1 MKRIVLLTTTAVL
14 LLIGKLSAQNV
25 FDQNDVVNTY
35 NSAAPSGSV
44 TNPVLPPNGTM
55 AKWIR
60 TTAAYNG
67 TQVTW
72 DSRPYKPYIWNGMAF
87 RLIYPKSYQQNVVDG
102 KTYPIV
108 CFWHGGGEIGPITN
122 NEIQLFNGGNY
133 FATQIANSGYD
144 GFMLF
149 PQETQIGWETSYFSR
164 VNSVLDTLVKY
175 CKVDPDRVISMG
187 LSSGGYGT
195 ISYADENPM
204 RVAKMIASS
213 PASVGSITP
222 HIPSYLQ
229 IPLWMASGGLDVN
242 PTPLAAYQFDTS
254 FAGQGG
260 NILYDFFPNDAHNT
274 WDDQWAKPYF
284 LTQLS
289 TAHKANPLVYYQKNL
304 LCPDSVINVRMGL
317 TAGFYAYQWEYNG
330 TIIQDST
337 RSELYAKQYGTYRAR
352 FQRTSTSAWS
362 AWSPTPVII
371 SMKPRYNAPAIAIQ
385 GVHTNVLPGADSSY
399 TVPLMEP
406 ASYGVN
412 LNYQS
417 YRWVR
422 ASDNSI
428 VSSSQVFTTGIGQF
442 KAAVMD
448 TSACYSSFTPVYT
461 VVNANGFPKPDR
473 PKNLN
478 ATPQGGAAILLDWT
492 NSATVVNAPT
502 GYEIYRGTKSG
513 GPYTYAA
520 TVPGN
525 TFSYTDN
532 GLLANT
538 YYYIV
543 RSVSGVAAGT
553 VSNEASATAVRD
565 SIAPTAPTN
574 LTVGWTTRQTVDL
587 SWGASTDNVGV
598 YKYDVYINGVKSYT
612 TDSLSTTIY
621 NLTGLTTYTFTVKAR
636 DKAGNSSQPSNQAIG
651 STVLNGLKWRF
662 YQGYYYSLP
671 NFDTAKIILTGV
683 SPNVN
688 IGVRPAG
695 VDDQFGFVWEGYIKI
710 PGSGIYTFGLNSDD
724 GSAMYVNSFYNF
736 NTPATVNNDG
746 AHGAGSV
753 ITGTYN
759 FPAAG
764 VYPIAVSYFEQGGA
778 ESIALTW
785 QGSGTGG
792 NVTIPNSAFTDN
804 VSLGSTPTAPSA
816 LNATAV
822 SYKRINLGWTDN
834 SSTETG
840 FEIVR
845 STAAAGPFNPLATT
859 AAGINSFVDTFA
871 LSPST
876 AYYYKVRAVNA
887 NGASAF
893 TSVANNSTQ
902 ALPGAP
908 SAPSGLNMVVN
919 SNKQISL
926 NWVDNAGNETGM
938 EVWRSSNDAS
948 NYRVI
953 ATLNPNTINYVDAT
967 VSPNETYLYKVR
979 AIIAGNASGYSNQV
993 TGRTFD
999 TKPSIITISDFTM
1012 RYGTQFVLPVKATD
1026 PDNDDISFTY
1036 LKLPAFATAATTS
1049 NGNATITFSPN
1060 VIAQGAY
1067 TIGVVA
1073 NDNNGRTDT
1082 ARFNL
1087 VVNTNY
1093 PPAATP
1099 VSNVTIDE
1107 GSTTNINLSATD
1119 QEGSNNITWTFT
1131 NLPSF
1136 ATYTR
1141 TGNGTGTIAVAPGYA
1156 AAGVYNI
1163 SATANDGVGGK
1174 TPVSFTITVNDK
1186 SPNTK
1191 WYVKINYNHPASAP
1205 WNNIGGVANNLLN
1218 ATGQTTPVGVAISAP
1233 NNISLYSYG
1242 TSTGNNSGVYPDAV
1256 LQDCFYLSSA
1266 TDIGNI
1272 RISNLNPALTYNF
1285 RLLSATVNGSE
1296 NASSRTVFK
1305 IGSKADSVLDKNN
1318 TTMTAYLGGIT
1329 PDGQGNVNIQ
1339 WYKGAAAGTQN
1350 AYINAFEIEQIY
1362 NDGTAPVKAQGIAST
1377 FIPGTG
1383 AKVTW
1388 KDIAYNETSY
1398 NVYRSSNSAGPY
1410 TQLNPGAT
1418 NPNDTSYI
1426 DATATASAT
1435 YYYYVVAS
1443 NSVGNSPSSDTTTLV
1458 TGNNPPIIGAIT
1470 NLYVKAGSSASVN
1483 FTASDDPSDLSTL
1496 SATSP
1501 DLPTSFVA
1509 LTGGPTN
1516 YTITANPGIDN
1527 VGFYTVTINVVDN
1540 KGLVSKKTFN
1550 ILVSDNTVKT
1560 ALVKFGGD
1568 GFTLPKPWNN
1578 LSSGFPL
1585 VGTQTAAMT
1594 DDGGAAVSW
1603 GVQLVTQFD
1612 GYWAAGPGFAG
1623 GFKTGND
1630 AGVVPDTVMCSGIY
1644 SNQTSGTPRTLKLTG
1659 LDPTKRYS
1667 VGFVSAVNQGNDF
1680 TAVVSS
1686 GSKSATFNG
1695 AYNANT
1701 LARLNGLTPAADGSV
1716 SINIQKTASSNSAN
1730 ISAMIIQEYA
1740 AGVNLSPTNLIVEP
1754 IDTNKIKLTFSDRAD
1769 GETGVEVYR
1778 ATSFGGAYTLITTL
1792 AANNTGTYT
1801 DATVSPNTRYYYKV
1815 RSKMSTSVFSAYS
1828 NIAST
1833 ITFNNVIYVNMKD
1846 AGPGGYPWNNT
1857 GKVPATGDAFALKD
1871 AKGNVTGS
1879 TMTIVNNFTGGS
1891 GNIGSSTGNNSGVFP
1906 DSVLLSNYI
1915 VGAGT
1920 TATVKFSNLDQS
1932 KRYRVGFAGSN
1943 NNWAP
1948 SYNTTYSIGNRTVYL
1963 SGLYNTT
1970 KAVYIDGVIP
1980 NVNGEITANIS
1991 TTSDASSGMLNAIVL
2006 QAYTYVAGGT
2016 ATDIPVA
2023 SQAIRINTGTAAD
2036 SAARRDSVVRTP
2048 AELKAYPNPF
2058 SDYVNLMVQS
2068 ANTIDKLAIEIYDS
2082 NGKIM
2087 FAKVFSSVP
2096 SGTNTIRISTAEA
2109 NLQQGIYFMRVHSN
2123 DGSTNSMIKLIK
2135 IIK

>member
-1 MKRIVLLTTTAVL
+1 MKRIVLLTTTAVI
-14 LLIGKLSAQNV
+14 LLIGKLSAQSGV
-25 FDQNDVVNTY
+25 FDQNDSVYTY
-35 NSAAPSGSV
+35 NSAAPAGSV
-44 TNPVLPPNGTM
+44 TNPNVPNNGVM

-60 TTAAYNG
+60 TKATYNN
-67 TQVTW
+67 TTVTW
-72 DSRPYKPYIWNGMAF
+72 NSNMYKAYIWNGMAF
-87 RLIYPKSYQQNVVDG
+87 RLIYPKTYVQGVADG

-108 CFWHGGGEIGPITN
+108 LFWHGGGEIGPITN

-133 FATQIANSGYD
+133 FQTQVANGGYD

-164 VNSVLDTLVKY
+164 VNSVLDSLVKY

-195 ISYADENPM
+195 ISYASENPQ
-204 RVAKMIASS
+204 RTAKMIASS
-213 PASVGSITP
+213 PASVGSIA
-222 HIPSYLQ
+222 PSIANYLQ
-229 IPLWMASGGLDVN
+229 IPLWMASGGKDVN
-242 PTPLAAYQFDTS
+242 PTPAAAYQFDTT

-260 NILYDFFPNDAHNT
+260 NIRYDFFPNDAHNT

-284 LTQLS
+284 LTELS
-289 TAHKANPLVYYQKNL
+289 SAHKANPLVYFQRDT
-304 LCPDSVINVRMGL
+304 LCPDSIINVRMGL
-317 TAGFYAYQWEYNG
+317 TPGFYAYQWDYNG
-330 TIIQDST
+330 TPIQGATS
-337 RSELYAKQYGTYRAR
+337 SEYYAQQYGTYRAR
-352 FQRTSTSAWS
+352 FQRTSTSGWS
-362 AWSPTPVII
+362 AWSPTPVVV
-371 SMKPRYNAPAIAIQ
+371 SMKARYNPPAIGIQ
-385 GVHTNVLPGADSSY
+385 GIHTSVLPGADSSY
-399 TVPLMEP
+399 TVPLMES
-406 ASYGVN
+406 AG
-412 LNYQS
+412 YQS

-428 VSSSQVFTTGIGQF
+428 LSSSQVFTTGSGQF

-448 TSACYSSFTPVYT
+448 ATGCYSSFSPVYT
-461 VVNANGFPKPDR
+461 VVNANSFPKPDR

-478 ATPQGGAAILLDWT
+478 AAAQGGAAILLDWT

-513 GPYTYAA
+513 GPYAYAA

-525 TFSYTDN
+525 TFSYVDN
-532 GLLANT
+532 GLMANT

-543 RSVSGVAAGT
+543 RSVSASAAGM

-574 LTVGWTTRQTVDL
+574 LTVGWTTRQTVAL

-612 TDSLSTTIY
+612 TDSLFTTIY
-621 NLTGLTTYTFTVKAR
+621 NLAGLTSFTFTVKAR

-662 YQGYYYSLP
+662 YQNYYYSLP
-671 NFDTAKIILTGV
+671 NFDNEQIVKTGV
-683 SPNVN
+683 SPNVD
-688 IGVRPAG
+688 ISVRPTG

-710 PGSGIYTFGLNSDD
+710 PQAGTYTFGLISDD
-724 GSAMYVNSFYNF
+724 GSAMYVNSFYNY
-736 NTPATVNNDG
+736 NTAATVNDDG
-746 AHGAGSV
+746 AHGATSTV
-753 ITGTYN
+753 TGTYT
-759 FPAAG
+759 FSAGG
-764 VYPIAVSYFEQGGA
+764 VYPFAVAYFEQGGA
-778 ESIALTW
+778 QSIQLQW
-785 QGSGTGG
+785 SGPGISGTQ
-792 NVTIPNSAFTDN
+792 TIPNSAFTDN
-804 VSLGSTPTAPSA
+804 VSLGSTPTAPSGLA
-816 LNATAV
+816 ATTN
-822 SYKRINLGWTDN
+822 SYKQITLTWTDN

-845 STAAAGPFNPLATT
+845 ATAAAGPFSPLATT
-859 AAGINSFVDTFA
+859 AAGTNNFVDNLA

-876 AYYYKVRAVNA
+876 TYYYQVRAVNA

-893 TSVANNSTQ
+893 TSTANNTTQ
-902 ALPGAP
+902 ALPAAP

-919 SNKQISL
+919 SNKQITL
-926 NWVDNAGNETGM
+926 NWTDNAGNETGM

-948 NYRVI
+948 DYRVI
-953 ATLNPNTINYVDAT
+953 ATLNPNVVNYVDAT

-979 AIIAGNASGYSNQV
+979 AIVAGNASAYSNQV

-999 TKPSIITISDFTM
+999 TKPSVITISDFTM
-1012 RYGTQFVLPVKATD
+1012 RYGTQFVLPIKATD

-1036 LKLPAFATAATTS
+1036 LKLPAFATPANTS

-1060 VIAQGAY
+1060 VIAQGNY

-1073 NDNNGRTDT
+1073 NDNNGKTDT

-1093 PPAATP
+1093 PPAPAA

-1107 GSTTNINLSATD
+1107 GSTTSINLSATD

-1156 AAGVYNI
+1156 AAGVYNV
-1163 SATANDGVGGK
+1163 SATVNDGVGGK
-1174 TPVSFTITVNDK
+1174 TPVFFTITVNDK

-1191 WYVKINYNHPASAP
+1191 WYVKINYSNPAPAP

-1218 ATGQTTPVGVAISAP
+1218 ALGQTTPVGVTISAP
-1233 NNISLYSYG
+1233 GNIGLYSYG
-1242 TSTGNNSGVYPDAV
+1242 TTTGNNSGVYPDAV
-1256 LQDCFYLSSA
+1256 LQDCFYLSNA

-1272 RISNLNPALTYNF
+1272 RISNLNPAMTYNF
-1285 RLLSATVNGSE
+1285 RLLAATNNGSE
-1296 NASSRTVFK
+1296 TSLSRTVFK
-1305 IGSKADSVLDKNN
+1305 IGSKADSVLDKYN

-1329 PDGQGNVNIQ
+1329 PDAQGNVNIQ

-1362 NDGTAPVKAQGIAST
+1362 NDGTAPVKAQNIGST

-1388 KDIAYNETSY
+1388 KDVAYNETSY
-1398 NVYRSSNSAGPY
+1398 KVFRSSNNAGPY

-1426 DATATASAT
+1426 DATATSSAT

-1443 NSVGNSPSSDTTTLV
+1443 NSVGDSPSSDTTKLV
-1458 TGNNPPIIGAIT
+1458 TGNNPPIIGTIT
-1470 NLYVKAGSSASVN
+1470 DLYVKAGSSASLN
-1483 FTASDDPSDLSTL
+1483 FTASDDPSDVSTL

-1501 DLPTSFVA
+1501 DLPTSFVT
-1509 LTGGPTN
+1509 LSGGPTS
-1516 YTITANPGIDN
+1516 YTITANPGLDN
-1527 VGFYTVTINVVDN
+1527 VGFYTATIYVADN
-1540 KGLVSKKTFN
+1540 KGGISKKTFN
-1550 ILVSDNTVKT
+1550 ILVSDNTVRT

-1578 LSSGFPL
+1578 LSSSFPL
-1585 VGTQTAAMT
+1585 AGTKTAAMT
-1594 DDGGAAVSW
+1594 DDGGAAVNW
-1603 GVQLVTQFD
+1603 GVQLATQFD
-1612 GYWAAGPGFAG
+1612 GFWGG

-1630 AGVVPDTVMCSGIY
+1630 AGVVPDTVMYSGIY
-1644 SNQTSGTPRTLKLTG
+1644 SNQTSATPRTLKLTG
-1659 LDPTKRYS
+1659 LSPNKRYS
-1667 VGFVSAVNQGNDF
+1667 IGFVSAVNAGNSF

-1686 GSKSATFNG
+1686 GSKTATFNG
-1695 AYNANT
+1695 SYNSNT
-1701 LARLNGLTPAADGSV
+1701 LPRLNGLAPASDSTV
-1716 SINIQKTASSNSAN
+1716 SINVQIPASGSQSAN
-1730 ISAMIIQEYA
+1730 ISALIIQEYDA
-1740 AGVNLSPTNLIVEP
+1740 TVNLSPSNLIVEP
-1754 IDTNKIKLTFSDRAD
+1754 MDTNKIKLTFSDRAD
-1769 GETGVEVYR
+1769 GEIGIEVYR
-1778 ATSFGGAYTLITTL
+1778 ATSYGGSYTLITTL
-1792 AANNTGTYT
+1792 AANTGTYT
-1801 DATVSPNTRYYYKV
+1801 DAAVSSNTRYYYKV
-1815 RSKMSTSVFSAYS
+1815 RSKMSSSVFSAYS
-1828 NIAST
+1828 NIASAT
-1833 ITFNNVIYVNMKD
+1833 SLSNVIYVNMNGSG
-1846 AGPGGYPWNNT
+1846 AGGYPWNNT
-1857 GKVPATGDAFALKD
+1857 GKAPATGDIFALKD
-1871 AKGNVTGS
+1871 AKGNITGA
-1879 TMTIVNNFTGGS
+1879 TMTIVNNFTGGLA
-1891 GNIGSSTGNNSGVFP
+1891 NIGSGTGNNSGVFP

-1915 VGAGT
+1915 IGTGT

-1932 KRYRVGFAGSN
+1932 KRYRVGFSGSN

-1991 TTSDASSGMLNAIVL
+1991 TTSDASSGLLDAIVL
-2006 QAYTYVAGGT
+2006 QAYTYVAGGSV
-2016 ATDIPVA
+2016 TDNPVA
-2023 SQAIRINTGTAAD
+2023 SQAIRVNTGTAAD

-2048 AELKAYPNPF
+2048 ADLKAYPNPF
-2058 SDYVNLMVQS
+2058 SDYLNLQVQS
-2068 ANTIDKLAIEIYDS
+2068 ANTIDKLDIQIFDS

-2109 NLQQGIYFMRVHSN
+2109 NLQQGIYFMRVHSS

-2135 IIK
+2135 INK